1 MFFYGCSR
9 WCSIPGSM
17 SFFHALLC
25 FYLSARCGPS
35 TLFVVLESDG
45 LTCSQWW
52 TGCASVHCI
61 GCHLDLIGWIEWFV
75 ARGVFICAGGL
86 ACIFVGCVHYI

>member
-1 MFFYGCSR
+1 MVFNLLFNSRQHAVFFNV
-9 WCSIPGSM
+9 
-17 SFFHALLC
+17 LLC
-25 FYLSARCGPS
+25 FCLSAHFGPG

-45 LTCSQWW
+45 LICSQWW
-52 TGCASVHCI
+52 TGCASVHSM
-61 GCHLDLIGWIEWFV
+61 GRHLDLVGWIELCV